1 MKAKLEIIGSIA
13 AFGTIG
19 AFVRHIPLPSGELAL
34 YRALIAAGAIFL
46 WQLCSGQGTGIK
58 DAKAELH
65 LLILSGAAI
74 GINWILF
81 FEAYRY
87 TTVAMATLSYYFAPV
102 IVTVAS
108 PFLFKEKLTARQVFC
123 FIMSTLGLV
132 LVIGVSRG
140 GSSSDLIGILFGLG
154 AAVFYASVVLLN
166 KSIRHVSGI
175 NRTFFQFLAAILVLT
190 PYVCLTGG
198 SHLLDMDA
206 LGVINLLVVGVFHT
220 GICYCMYFSS
230 LRYLKGQEASILSY
244 IDPLVAILV
253 SVTFLHE
260 TITVFQVVGGGMILG
275 FTVLNEVRMRAGGGD
290 PDPRE
295 ELRP

>member
-1 MKAKLEIIGSIA
+1 MKAKLEIIGAMA

-46 WQLCSGQGTGIK
+46 WQLCTGRGLGIK
-58 DAKAELH
+58 DVKAELH

-87 TTVAMATLSYYFAPV
+87 TTVAMAALSYYFAPV

-123 FIMSTLGLV
+123 FVMSTLGLV

-140 GSSSDLIGILFGLG
+140 GSRELIGILFGLG
-154 AAVFYASVVLLN
+154 AAVFYASVVLFN

-175 NRTFFQFLAAILVLT
+175 NRTFYQFLAAILVLT

-198 SHLLDMDA
+198 SHLSEMDV
-206 LGVINLLVVGVFHT
+206 LGVANLLVVGVFHT

-253 SVTFLHE
+253 SVAILHE
-260 TITVFQVVGGGMILG
+260 SITVFQAVGGGMILG
-275 FTVLNEVRMRAGGGD
+275 FTVVNEAGGGD
-290 PDPRE
+290 ADVHGGS
-295 ELRP
+295 RP